1 LSRRWRPV
9 GWVSAVV
16 IGALAL
22 GAAVHAG
29 ALWNYLESTHINNPF
44 GVGALNE
51 LITHVEPILFVLFLL
66 MMLLAACSLGLRLR
80 QATGDERLQI
90 KWFAYFGALLAVV
103 FIAQGIVDYIVQL
116 STPAFEALWQVA
128 WSVAFLGLPIAAGI
142 AILKY
147 HLYAIDHLINRT
159 LVYGALTAC
168 VVGIYILVV
177 GYLGALLGAG
187 GNLAISLLATGVVAL

>member
-1 LSRRWRPV
+1 TRQPENRIGWIFCIVGLANTSETFAAYYACYTLLAQPGALPGGLVAAWWQDWIWVVSSGLLCVFLPLLFPNGQLLSRRWRPV

-66 MMLLAACSLGLRLR
+66 MMLLAACSLVLRLR

-116 STPAFEALWQVA
+116 STPAFEA
-128 WSVAFLGLPIAAGI
+128 
-142 AILKY
+142 
-147 HLYAIDHLINRT
+147 
-159 LVYGALTAC
+159 
-168 VVGIYILVV
+168 
-177 GYLGALLGAG
+177 
-187 GNLAISLLATGVVAL
+187 